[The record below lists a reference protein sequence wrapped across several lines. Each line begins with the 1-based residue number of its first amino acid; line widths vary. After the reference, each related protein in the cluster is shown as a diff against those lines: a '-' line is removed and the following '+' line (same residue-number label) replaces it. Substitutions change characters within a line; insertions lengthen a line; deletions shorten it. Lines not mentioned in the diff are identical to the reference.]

1 MSEKDASFSRE
12 VNHRAAALFWLCGDA
27 KIAPEKISLKSAG
40 FAATICVHFATVGVQ
55 ALAWPAAENE

>member
-27 KIAPEKISLKSAG
+27 KIAPEKISLKSGG
-40 FAATICVHFATVGVQ
+40 FAATICVHF
-55 ALAWPAAENE
+55 LP